1 MTTAPSAPDVP
12 PAGSLFTEAL
22 LRPQGI
28 LARTARHEDAQ
39 WLPIA
44 ALYGAML
51 LPVAFVSSQ
60 GTKFH
65 PLWSNP
71 ITWVAV
77 GIVIGLFWIQA
88 IAFPATWIG
97 HALGGR
103 GTFASSRFSVALSLL
118 PCCFLLFGYWL
129 LRLAA
134 QPDLASWYLAIG
146 WPFAAFWSLR
156 NLRLCLL
163 HVHRTTS
170 SRARAT
176 AAFATSWGLW
186 TSLLIG
192 LVPHAIV
199 GLAIS
204 IQGAVWKAVG

>member
-1 MTTAPSAPDVP
+1 MTTAPSAPDLSS
-12 PAGSLFTEAL
+12 AGPLLREAL
-22 LRPQGI
+22 LRPHGI
-28 LARTARHEDAQ
+28 LARKGRHEDAR

-51 LPVAFVSSQ
+51 LPVAFASSADS
-60 GTKFH
+60 KFF
-65 PLWSNP
+65 PLWTNP

-77 GIVIGLFWIQA
+77 GILIGLFWIQA

-118 PCCFLLFGYWL
+118 PCCFLLFSYWL
-129 LRLAA
+129 LRLTA
-134 QPDLASWYLAIG
+134 QPTIASWCLVIG
-146 WPFAAFWSLR
+146 WPIAAFWSLR
-156 NLRLCLL
+156 NLRLCLI
-163 HVHRTTS
+163 HVHRTSS

-176 AAFATSWGLW
+176 AAFTMSWGVW

-192 LVPHAIV
+192 LIPHAIV
-199 GLAIS
+199 GIAIAV
-204 IQGAVWKAVG
+204 QGALWNAAG